1 MSDVAGL
8 ITKISTR
15 RQELDQTFFNELR
28 EMRHAYGDRAVDQA
42 LATLQQQR
50 DQVAVTK

>member
-1 MSDVAGL
+1 MANIGDLVVR
-8 ITKISTR
+8 ISAR
-15 RQELDQTFFNELR
+15 RQELAQTFFNELR